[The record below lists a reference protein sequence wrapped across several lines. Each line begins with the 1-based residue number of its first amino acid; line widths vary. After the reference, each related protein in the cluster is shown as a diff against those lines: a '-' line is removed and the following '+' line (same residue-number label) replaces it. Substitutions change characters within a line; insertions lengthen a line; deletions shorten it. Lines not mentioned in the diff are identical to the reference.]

1 MSARTLCIIIP
12 VYNEAEGL
20 ADLLA
25 KLNVIADRTATEF
38 GIAIEF
44 IFIDDGSSDDSFT
57 LLKAQD
63 FGSRPVRLLR
73 FSRNFGKEAAL
84 SAGIDAALDADAA
97 ILMDADLQHPPEM
110 IADFVRIWQTEGV
123 DSVYA
128 YKANRRASEGLMKAA
143 LSHMFFWVINRDLPY
158 KIPPGAGDF
167 RLINRPFMDALRS
180 LPETDRFMKGL
191 YGWVGFRQTGIPLD
205 PPPRLRGASNYNPLR
220 LLLMSLG
227 AITSFSTTPLRLM
240 ALVGTVIAA
249 ISLIYGSYI
258 VTQHFLFPTVP
269 VGVVSILV
277 LITFFGGAQ
286 LMFLGL
292 LGEYIGKSV
301 LESKK
306 RPIYILA
313 EDVIR
318 KESGRADRG

>member
-1 MSARTLCIIIP
+1 MSAKTLCIIIP

-20 ADLLA
+20 PVLLNR
-25 KLNVIADRTATEF
+25 LDFIADNIASEF
-38 GIAIEF
+38 GLAIEF
-44 IFIDDGSSDDSFT
+44 IFIDDGSSDDSFA
-57 LLKAQD
+57 LLKAYD
-63 FGSRPVRLLR
+63 FGSRPARLLR

-84 SAGIDAALDADAA
+84 SAGIDAAKNADAA

-110 IADFVRIWQTEGV
+110 ITEFVRIWQTEGV

-128 YKANRRASEGLMKAA
+128 YKADRRASEGPLKAV
-143 LSHMFFWVINRDLPY
+143 LSKIFFWVINRDLRY

-167 RLINRPFMDALRS
+167 RLINKPFMNALCS
-180 LPETDRFMKGL
+180 LPESDRFMKGL

-205 PPPRLRGASNYNPLR
+205 PPPRVWGASSYNPFR
-220 LLLMSLG
+220 LALMSLG

-240 ALVGTVIAA
+240 ALAGTIIAM
-249 ISLIYGSYI
+249 ISVIYGGYI
-258 VTQHFLFPTVP
+258 VAQHFLSPAVP
-269 VGVVSILV
+269 VGVASVLV
-277 LITFFGGAQ
+277 LITFFGGLQ

-301 LESKK
+301 LEAKK

-313 EDVIR
+313 EDIR
-318 KESGRADRG
+318 SKENDDADRR